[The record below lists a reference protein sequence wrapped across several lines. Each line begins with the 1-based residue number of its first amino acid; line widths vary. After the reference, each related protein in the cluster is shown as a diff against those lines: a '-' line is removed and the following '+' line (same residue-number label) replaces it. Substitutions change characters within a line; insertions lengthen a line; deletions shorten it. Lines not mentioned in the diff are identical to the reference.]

1 MGRSVWEVRTQD
13 SEKFVEEVKSLVT
26 AHSSPSLYVYILFVW
41 KGLEMAIFSFNIR
54 IWDLA
59 ACQEAVNSRQEESR
73 SPDLFLLFC
82 GLLVDLQNRNFFL
95 AHERF
100 WQSRPLAP
108 SIHYINKAKGLWNKN
123 GHTSLASP
131 TIHKI
136 IEARAR
142 WRIVRL
148 QRFIPSR
155 FLWSTHLKRES

>member
-1 MGRSVWEVRTQD
+1 MG
-13 SEKFVEEVKSLVT
+13 KKL
-26 AHSSPSLYVYILFVW
+26 L
-41 KGLEMAIFSFNIR
+41 GLEEELISIFLLRRRGRF
-54 IWDLA
+54 LH
-59 ACQEAVNSRQEESR
+59 SR

-123 GHTSLASP
+123 GHSSLASP

-136 IEARAR
+136 IEARATP
-142 WRIVRL
+142 RIIAVPLLRSVKMETATFQSL
-148 QRFIPSR
+148 SIPSFR
-155 FLWSTHLKRES
+155 RGSGSFLKWIYTVYERIWRPAAAA